1 MAKWVNE
8 KKLSSLGA
16 SLRGNVITF
25 SAGKE
30 KAEVYLKGSDIA
42 KVIYRH
48 AGTKTVIQNKDSHR
62 IVVGEKNWQRDVYH
76 YLKPG
81 GPAPFMRLGITKHG
95 GEGTWSSLPHDF
107 ELNTEAGFEEIFFY
121 ILEGGPKKAI
131 QVGKGVWFD
140 NKKVDSAWYVTDK
153 SFGVVPMGYHPIVGL
168 PHVKVNYVWIYLC
181 KHKRWEKVK

>member
-81 GPAPFMRLGITKHG
+81 GPARSEEHTSELQSHVNLVCRL
-95 GEGTWSSLPHDF
+95 L
-107 ELNTEAGFEEIFFY
+107 
-121 ILEGGPKKAI
+121 
-131 QVGKGVWFD
+131 
-140 NKKVDSAWYVTDK
+140 
-153 SFGVVPMGYHPIVGL
+153 
-168 PHVKVNYVWIYLC
+168 
-181 KHKRWEKVK
+181 